1 MLALSLA
8 TLLAAS
14 SGADAPIVSVL
25 YFENASNDAEL
36 EALKKGLA
44 DLIITDLIAWDGVRV
59 IERTR
64 LEDVLKEVEFQQT
77 KYVDKTTAAKLGKVI
92 GATYLVYGSMVASG
106 KTLVLN
112 ARLVRASD
120 GEALLSIKE
129 QDERDKIF
137 DLEQRLVNQLV
148 AQIDS
153 KLSANA
159 QARRKAR
166 VPDLDT
172 LIAFGKALDLSD
184 QGKLEEAQ
192 AAMRAVVSKA
202 PTFLLGRER
211 QQELLKRFE
220 EYQKKKKDLI
230 SGSVL
235 ELGKLIDDA
244 LKNEAKYD
252 AMSVD
257 EKPRYLAMR
266 MLKGRFL
273 ARVLKQHLTSRDE
286 GFRVAKKGS
295 EGKALLAMRDWAENQ
310 RRYMA
315 EWARGVKQ
323 HTTVVNGVTILPS
336 FSFRPTDAETKLIES
351 AQIGGSSIQAQD
363 FETLAAFVLT
373 GRADDGTS
381 FTVAPTLGSADPK
394 EGKAVTEQLDAEIKA
409 ALERDAAGDKQAEHQ
424 ASRLLEFK
432 ASWRLS
438 QGDLDGTIGAYQ
450 QILDAFPTSSRA
462 NWVEGRIKNLLEGR
476 DNQLDEWEDWQAALK
491 TCNDMKIRVADR
503 TLRRRM
509 LGSGLKALDEFAADL
524 EKACLP
530 STRSNESAFAQMY
543 GGLAHTAAKHDDCDR
558 YRGFYRK
565 YLEHD
570 GSVGDMMAWAKHYPW
585 CELGDVA
592 KDVTWIRATL
602 DRGWTFDMSRHL
614 VSVLSYDEKVLTI
627 MGSTDGPR
635 VPGGQ
640 EESFDLRLERQK
652 DGTLKCVTA
661 RWRRYWGVYNEGTC
675 SVTLK
680 NFVAK
685 GATGFDQ
692 GTFDASFTNAELAN
706 GMRGKVELT
715 NGEFRV
721 RRQ

>member
-8 TLLAAS
+8 TLLAVSTAS
-14 SGADAPIVSVL
+14 DTPVVSVL

-44 DLIITDLIAWDGVRV
+44 DLIITDLVAWEGVRV
-59 IERTR
+59 VERTR
-64 LEDVLKEVEFQQT
+64 LEDVLKELDFQQT
-77 KYVDKTTAAKLGKVI
+77 KYVDKASAAKLGKVI

-106 KTLVLN
+106 KTLVLT

-137 DLEQRLVNQLV
+137 ELEQRLVNQLV
-148 AQIDS
+148 AQIDA

-159 QARRKAR
+159 MARRKAK
-166 VPDLDT
+166 VPDLET
-172 LIAFGKALDLSD
+172 VIAYGKALDLSD
-184 QGKLEEAQ
+184 QGKLDEAQ

-230 SGSVL
+230 GGSVL
-235 ELGKLIDDA
+235 ELGKRIDEVLA
-244 LKNEAKYD
+244 LKFE
-252 AMSVD
+252 SLSPD
-257 EKPRYLAMR
+257 EKGRYLAMR

-295 EGKALLAMRDWAENQ
+295 EGKALLAMRDWLENQ
-310 RRYMA
+310 RRYID
-315 EWARGVKQ
+315 EYARGARQ
-323 HTTVVNGVTILPS
+323 HANVVNGVTYPAS
-336 FSFRPTDAETKLIES
+336 FSYSPKDAEARLIND
-351 AQIGGSSIQAQD
+351 AQIGSPSITDAD
-363 FETLAAFVLT
+363 FETLAEFVLD
-373 GRADDGTS
+373 GRVTDGTS
-381 FTVAPTLGSADPK
+381 FTVAPTLAAADPK
-394 EGKAVTEQLDAEIKA
+394 EGKAVVEELDAQIKS
-409 ALERDAAGDKQAEHQ
+409 ALDRSTTGADRQAETV
-424 ASRLLEFK
+424 ASRLLEYK
-432 ASWRLS
+432 AGWRLA
-438 QGDLDGTIGAYQ
+438 QGDIDGCIGAYQ

-462 NWVEGRIKNLLEGR
+462 SWVEGRIKSLLEGR
-476 DNQLDEWEDWQAALK
+476 DNQLDVFEDWQAALK
-491 TCNDMKIRVADR
+491 TCDDMKIRVADR

-509 LGSGLKALDEFAADL
+509 LSSGLKALDELAADL

-530 STRSNESAFAQMY
+530 STKRTESAFAQMY
-543 GGLAHTAAKHDDCDR
+543 GGLAHVAATHDDCER
-558 YRGFYRK
+558 YRGFYKK

-570 GSVGDMMAWAKHYPW
+570 GSVSDMMAWAKHYPW

-592 KDVTWIRATL
+592 RNVVWIRATL

-627 MGSTDGPR
+627 MASTDGPR
-635 VPGGQ
+635 VQGGQ
-640 EESFDLRLERQK
+640 EESFDLRLEKQK
-652 DGTLKCVTA
+652 DGGWKCVSA
-661 RWRRYWGVYNEGTC
+661 RWRRYWGRYIEGTC

-680 NFVAK
+680 SFVAK
-685 GATGFDQ
+685 DATGFDE
-692 GTFDASFTNAELAN
+692 GTFEALFTDAELAN
-706 GMRGKVELT
+706 GMKGRVELSK
-715 NGEFRV
+715 GEFRV